1 MPLFCRLSTSI
12 EFTELDVTSALFYT
26 SNAHKQRETN
36 ARLSS
41 IVAFR
46 EQRHVNVS
54 KAYWMSSL
62 SLHPFARRQSA
73 WRVHSD
79 LLVQTKMQNSYEWR
93 RKKIRSFL
101 VLNIRPKT
109 TSWLNEICNH
119 SNVHTF
125 LVHPSFPFP
134 SFL

>member
-1 MPLFCRLSTSI
+1 MKNALKLLVTLSKAVWSCRISTNI
-12 EFTELDVTSALFYT
+12 TFTELDVTSALFYT
-26 SNAHKQRETN
+26 SNAQKQRETN

-41 IVAFR
+41 IVIFR

-79 LLVQTKMQNSYEWR
+79 LLVQTKIQYSYEWR
-93 RKKIRSFL
+93 RKKFSKLSGFEYSREKDELTEQNS
-101 VLNIRPKT
+101 
-109 TSWLNEICNH
+109 
-119 SNVHTF
+119 
-125 LVHPSFPFP
+125 
-134 SFL
+134 